1 VISLFKDA
9 VMIVAGLTMS
19 ARYNEIG
26 TQLASWFSGQP
37 SYAVSG
43 KVGASVAGI
52 VVLIAGVVLI
62 VGGAKETKEDI
73 EELERKR

>member
-1 VISLFKDA
+1 MISLFKDA

-37 SYAVSG
+37 SYAISG

-52 VVLIAGVVLI
+52 VVLIAGVVLF
-62 VGGAKETKEDI
+62 VSGAKQAKEDV
-73 EELERKR
+73 EEVVT